1 MKSGLANNK
10 IRFDKKG
17 NQVWQKGSTR
27 FSSGAQVAENE
38 LACLFDREHFSEK
51 TSYIVRPSISCR
63 RMLSFL
69 ILANPCN
76 PLGLGT

>member
-1 MKSGLANNK
+1 MAKK
-10 IRFDKKG
+10 EIRFDKKG

-51 TSYIVRPSISCR
+51 TSYKTFNIMQRNVIIFDFDPTPEI
-63 RMLSFL
+63 
-69 ILANPCN
+69 IEP
-76 PLGLGT
+76 